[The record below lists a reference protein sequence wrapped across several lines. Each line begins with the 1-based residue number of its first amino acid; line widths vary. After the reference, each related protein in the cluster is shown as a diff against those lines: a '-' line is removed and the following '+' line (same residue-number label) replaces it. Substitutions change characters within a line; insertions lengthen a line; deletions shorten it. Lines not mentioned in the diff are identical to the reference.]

1 MKLNIKPGLRLLM
14 TAVFLVT
21 LGASIF
27 IWYFLRGQET
37 RRAQSLLASASDSLQ
52 NRVDAELERE
62 LSALQR
68 LASKWQIRPDM
79 NRQEWEFDVRQIL
92 EQHPSLLSVAWIEN
106 PSKDKPDTP
115 PSEVI
120 AGWGVTWTLPV
131 VYEGAVIKLNDIVKE
146 SRSELLTEMIQQRKT
161 RVSDSILVADRGKAF
176 AAYAPSLVDGK
187 LTGAIVGVF
196 HLQVMMDYV
205 FDRLLASDFSIQ
217 LMDGYQPIY
226 FRGLPKNSTADWEQL
241 SSLKIFGS
249 TWKMRLWPSP
259 DVQRANEKLANMILI
274 CGSALAFALCGL
286 VLLFGRRNDKDSPAF
301 APDAADHR
309 MRIEERLRLWE
320 KTISSVDDS
329 IFVAEAE
336 KIIGAGPIVLFVNDA
351 FTKLT
356 GFESSEVVGKSPKAL
371 FNTDLLNAKG
381 PFETHVPVWHKALV
395 PIDVDLR
402 AKPVLNSWNNI
413 AYWIVSFKTAAVES
427 SKAVASIASSAVDIS
442 ALLDKIL
449 ADSPLPVQI
458 LDASGKVLH
467 WNKLAETTTGFAAAD
482 TIGIISPI
490 APKLPAPGQ
499 TNREDLRINRKNG
512 KRLDLAV
519 YTASINNPDGSPSDR
534 YMSLMADVTG
544 ENANHEAI
552 TEREASFRALA
563 DNASDIL
570 AILDLDTKLQYV
582 NPAAQ
587 TLLGLDPANLIGRPA
602 SRLFDELAPGNDPMI
617 LNLHQL
623 NGVNLP
629 MEGTILPIAGTP
641 LTLMAARPTKQETP
655 ANLLNAIQDAIIT
668 YDMQHRVTW
677 MNLAAEELYGFTASF
692 AKGKTLSEIQPDW
705 LQVPARDQILQ
716 ALDSDGEWKGEI
728 SNFSPAGREI
738 VQDVSIAVT
747 FNDNKQPT
755 GSVAVHRDIT
765 ARKSAVDALDT
776 DDKTKT
782 LTMLGST
789 EGLWDWNIRTDEV
802 YFSPRW
808 KEMLG
813 YSDEEIAGELAE
825 WFMLVHRDDLLI
837 LRNSIALYLKGQ
849 PEHLEVEYRARTR
862 SGEFRWMMTRALAT
876 RDESGEAIRLV
887 GLQTDINDRKQMD
900 DQLLFEA
907 FHDSVTGLANRAL
920 FLDRLNGLLAFPRQ
934 PFAVAFLDLVK
945 FALVNEAIGT
955 RGGDKAL
962 AEAGRRISESL
973 PPNSFVARHGSDEF
987 VALIPTADPVKL
999 QALTSLL
1006 RSRLAQPFDF
1016 AGRELSF
1023 NINIGYAT
1031 TLTHSYTDGES
1042 MLQEASRHM
1051 ASAQLKLAAA
1061 APEPHTLQL
1070 DQFRV
1075 FYHPIID
1082 LQTGEIGG
1090 LESLIRWQHPERG
1103 LLTPDQFLPAAEAS
1117 GQILQL
1123 DRWMLNEACA
1133 KANEIN
1139 RNSRIQPLILTVNL
1153 SNAHFATQANTA
1165 AIEEII
1171 CNSGI
1176 DPNWLRMELNE
1187 QGDHSTIDVLN
1198 HLSQLQNRLNMN
1210 TQVSSESS
1218 PFAAD
1223 RIKIPSNLVRGLG
1236 SGRNLDRVRSII
1248 HTAQRQNMQV
1258 VAEGVE
1264 SLEQLAVLR
1273 ELKCHLAQGF
1283 YFTKPAPA
1291 NDTERLLARGPRW

>member
-1 MKLNIKPGLRLLM
+1 MKINIKPGLRLLM
-14 TAVFLVT
+14 IAVFLFT
-21 LGASIF
+21 LGASLF

-52 NRVDAELERE
+52 NRVDYELEQE

-79 NRQEWEFDVRQIL
+79 DRAEWEFDVRQIL
-92 EQHPSLLSVAWIEN
+92 EQHPSLLSIAWIEN
-106 PSKDKPDTP
+106 PSKDKPDLP
-115 PSEVI
+115 ASEVI
-120 AGWGVTWTLPV
+120 ADWGVTWTLPV

-176 AAYAPSLVDGK
+176 AAYAPSVVDGK

-226 FRGLPKNSTADWEQL
+226 FRGLPKNSSADWEQL
-241 SSLKIFGS
+241 GNLKIFGS

-274 CGSALAFALCGL
+274 SGTALAFTLCGL
-286 VLLFGRRNDKDSPAF
+286 VLLFGQRNDKNSPAYV
-301 APDAADHR
+301 PDTNEQR
-309 MRIEERLRLWE
+309 LRIEERLRLWE

-329 IFVAEAE
+329 ILVAEAE
-336 KIIGAGPIVLFVNDA
+336 KIIGAGPIVLFVNEA
-351 FTKLT
+351 FTRLT
-356 GFESSEVVGKSPKAL
+356 GFEPSEIVGKSPKAL
-371 FNTDLLNAKG
+371 FNADVLTPKG
-381 PFETHVPVWHKALV
+381 PFEAHIPIWHKASV

-413 AYWIVSFKTAAVES
+413 AYWIVSFKTAVAAS
-427 SKAVASIASSAVDIS
+427 SKAVEAISAPVVDVA

-467 WNKLAETTTGFAAAD
+467 WNRLAESTTGFAAAD
-482 TIGIISPI
+482 TIGNISPI
-490 APKLPAPGQ
+490 AARLPAPGQ
-499 TNREDLRINRKNG
+499 TTREDIRINRKNG

-519 YTASINNPDGSPSDR
+519 YTSSINNPDGSPSER

-544 ENANHEAI
+544 ENTTHEAI
-552 TEREASFRALA
+552 AEREVSFRALA

-587 TLLGLDPANLIGRPA
+587 TLLGIDPVNLIGRPA
-602 SRLFDELAPGNDPMI
+602 SRLFDELTPGTDPMI
-617 LNLHQL
+617 LHLHQVDGQ
-623 NGVNLP
+623 NVP

-641 LTLMAARPTKQETP
+641 LTLMAARSTRQETP

-677 MNLAAEELYGFTASF
+677 MNLAAEELYGFTAAF

-716 ALDSDGEWKGEI
+716 ALDSQGEWKGEI
-728 SNFSPAGREI
+728 SNFSPTGREI

-765 ARKSAVDALDT
+765 DKKSAVDALDA

-782 LTMLGST
+782 LSILGST
-789 EGLWDWNIRTDEV
+789 EGLWDWNMRTDEV

-813 YSDEEIAGELAE
+813 YADEEIAGELAE
-825 WFMLVHRDDLLI
+825 WFMLVHPDDLPI
-837 LRNSIALYLKGQ
+837 LRNCIALYLKGQ
-849 PEHLEVEYRARTR
+849 PEHLEMEYRARTR
-862 SGEFRWMMTRALAT
+862 TGEFRWMMTRALAT

-887 GLQTDINDRKQMD
+887 GLQTDINDRKLMD

-920 FLDRLNGLLAFPRQ
+920 FLDRLNGLLTFPRE

-945 FALVNEAIGT
+945 FAQVNEAIGT

-987 VALIPTADPVKL
+987 VALVPTADPAKL
-999 QALTSLL
+999 EALTSLL
-1006 RSRLAQPFDF
+1006 RSRLAQPFEF
-1016 AGRELSF
+1016 AGKELSF

-1031 TLTHSYTDGES
+1031 NLTQSYSGGEV
-1042 MLQEASRHM
+1042 MLQEASRAM
-1051 ASAQLKLAAA
+1051 ASAQPKVDSPVAG
-1061 APEPHTLQL
+1061 TDTFQL
-1070 DQFRV
+1070 EQFRV

-1123 DRWMLNEACA
+1123 DRWMLTEACA

-1139 RNSRIQPLILTVNL
+1139 RMDRIQPLILTVNL
-1153 SNAHFATQANTA
+1153 SNAHFVSEENTA

-1171 CNSGI
+1171 RNSGI
-1176 DPNWLRMELNE
+1176 DPNWLRIELNE
-1187 QGDHSTIDVLN
+1187 EGDHSAIDVLN
-1198 HLSQLQNRLNMN
+1198 HLSQLQSRLEMN
-1210 TQVSSESS
+1210 TQVPEESS
-1218 PFAAD
+1218 PFAAG
-1223 RIKIPSNLVRGLG
+1223 RIKIPANLVRGLA

-1248 HTAQRQNMQV
+1248 HSAQRQNMQV